1 MDEKERSRNE
11 SELYSPEIKSVKYDL
26 RKQQKSMKEYFDDH
40 IELKDLN
47 SKKLD
52 LDDPEHELSQL
63 TDIVGLMDIQR

>member
-11 SELYSPEIKSVKYDL
+11 SELYSPEIKSAKYDL
-26 RKQQKSMKEYFDDH
+26 RKKQKSMKEYFDDH